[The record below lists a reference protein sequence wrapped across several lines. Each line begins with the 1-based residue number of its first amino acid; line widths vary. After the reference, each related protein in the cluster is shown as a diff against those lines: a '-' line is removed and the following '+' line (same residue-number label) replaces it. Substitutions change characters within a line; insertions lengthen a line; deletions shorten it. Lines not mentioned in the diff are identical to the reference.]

1 METYIAAA
9 DVIANIKAY
18 RNSLNYDD
26 QFDFDME
33 TKRIKLSD
41 KRRETLKSTIRASE
55 YRMNR
60 YGVHKDK
67 KQSNETS

>member
-1 METYIAAA
+1 METYIAAE
-9 DVIANIKAY
+9 DIIANIKAY
-18 RNSLNYDD
+18 RSSLNYDD

-41 KRRETLKSTIRASE
+41 KRRETLKSTMRASE

-60 YGVHKDK
+60 YGIHKDK
-67 KQSNETS
+67 IK

>member
-1 METYIAAA
+1 MERYIAAE
-9 DVIANIKAY
+9 DILANIKAY
-18 RNSLNYDD
+18 RNSLDYDD

-33 TKRIKLSD
+33 TKRMKLSD

-67 KQSNETS
+67 K

>member
-1 METYIAAA
+1 METYITAE
-9 DVIANIKAY
+9 DVMTKVKAY
-18 RNSLNYDD
+18 KNSLDYDD

-41 KRRETLKSTIRASE
+41 KRRDKLKNTVRASE

-60 YGVHKDK
+60 YGIHKDK
-67 KQSNETS
+67 K

>member
-1 METYIAAA
+1 METYIAAE

-18 RNSLNYDD
+18 RGSLSYDD

-33 TKRIKLSD
+33 TKKIKLSD
-41 KRRETLKSTIRASE
+41 KRRETLKNTIRASE
-55 YRMNR
+55 HRLNR

-67 KQSNETS
+67 K

>member
-1 METYIAAA
+1 METYIAAE
-9 DVIANIKAY
+9 DIIATIKAY

-33 TKRIKLSD
+33 TKRMKLSD
-41 KRRETLKSTIRASE
+41 KHKSKLKNTMRASE

>member
-18 RNSLNYDD
+18 RNSLDYDD

-41 KRRETLKSTIRASE
+41 KRRETLKSTMRASE
-55 YRMNR
+55 HRMNR
-60 YGVHKDK
+60 YGIHKDK
-67 KQSNETS
+67 IK

>member
-1 METYIAAA
+1 METYIALE
-9 DVIANIKAY
+9 DIIANIKAY
-18 RNSLNYDD
+18 RSSLNYDD

-67 KQSNETS
+67 K

>member
-1 METYIAAA
+1 METYIAAE
-9 DVIANIKAY
+9 DIIANIKAY
-18 RNSLNYDD
+18 RSSLNYDD

-60 YGVHKDK
+60 YGIHKDK
-67 KQSNETS
+67 K

>member
-1 METYIAAA
+1 METYISAE
-9 DVIANIKAY
+9 DVMTKIKAY
-18 RNSLNYDD
+18 RKTLDYDD

-33 TKRIKLSD
+33 TKRMKLSD
-41 KRRETLKSTIRASE
+41 KRREKLKNTVRASE

-67 KQSNETS
+67 K

>member
-1 METYIAAA
+1 METYIAAE
-9 DVIANIKAY
+9 DIIANIKAY
-18 RNSLNYDD
+18 RSSLNYDD

-33 TKRIKLSD
+33 TKRMKLSD

-67 KQSNETS
+67 K

>member
-1 METYIAAA
+1 METYIAAE
-9 DVIANIKAY
+9 DIIANIKAY
-18 RNSLNYDD
+18 RSSLNYDD

-41 KRRETLKSTIRASE
+41 KRRDKLKNTTRASE

>member
-33 TKRIKLSD
+33 TKRIKLSN
-41 KRRETLKSTIRASE
+41 KCRTKLSSTIRASE
-55 YRMNR
+55 HRMNR

-67 KQSNETS
+67 K

>member
-1 METYIAAA
+1 METYIAAE
-9 DVIANIKAY
+9 DILANIKAY
-18 RNSLNYDD
+18 RNSLDYDD

-33 TKRIKLSD
+33 TKRIRLSD
-41 KRRETLKSTIRASE
+41 KRRETLKNTIRASE

-67 KQSNETS
+67 K

>member
-1 METYIAAA
+1 METYIALE
-9 DVIANIKAY
+9 DIIANIKAY
-18 RNSLNYDD
+18 RSSLNYDD

-41 KRRETLKSTIRASE
+41 KRRETLKSTMRASE

-60 YGVHKDK
+60 YGIHKDK
-67 KQSNETS
+67 K

>member
-1 METYIAAA
+1 METYIAAE
-9 DVIANIKAY
+9 DIIANIKAY
-18 RNSLNYDD
+18 RNSLDYDD

-41 KRRETLKSTIRASE
+41 KHRSKLKNTIRASE

-60 YGVHKDK
+60 YGLHKDK
-67 KQSNETS
+67 IK

>member
-1 METYIAAA
+1 MERYIAAE
-9 DVIANIKAY
+9 DIIANIKAY
-18 RNSLNYDD
+18 RHSLNYDD

-67 KQSNETS
+67 K

>member
-1 METYIAAA
+1 METYIATE
-9 DVIANIKAY
+9 DILANIKAY

-33 TKRIKLSD
+33 TKRMKLSD
-41 KRRETLKSTIRASE
+41 KRRDTLKSTIRASE
-55 YRMNR
+55 HRLNR

-67 KQSNETS
+67 K

>member
-1 METYIAAA
+1 METYIAAE
-9 DVIANIKAY
+9 DIIANIKAY

-67 KQSNETS
+67 K

>member
-1 METYIAAA
+1 MERYIAAE
-9 DVIANIKAY
+9 DILANIKAY
-18 RNSLNYDD
+18 RNSLDYDD

-67 KQSNETS
+67 K

>member
-1 METYIAAA
+1 METYIAAE
-9 DVIANIKAY
+9 DILANIKAY

-67 KQSNETS
+67 K

>member
-1 METYIAAA
+1 MERYIAAE
-9 DVIANIKAY
+9 DIIANIKAY

-33 TKRIKLSD
+33 TKRMKLSD
-41 KRRETLKSTIRASE
+41 KRRDKLKNTIRASE
-55 YRMNR
+55 HRMNR

-67 KQSNETS
+67 K